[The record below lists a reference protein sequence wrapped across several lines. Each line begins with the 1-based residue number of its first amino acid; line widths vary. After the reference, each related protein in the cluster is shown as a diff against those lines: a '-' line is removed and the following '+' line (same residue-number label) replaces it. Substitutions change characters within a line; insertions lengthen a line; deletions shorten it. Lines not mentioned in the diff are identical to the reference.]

1 MEKELKNGQGF
12 NCKDLKERT
21 RIWKKLE
28 DAGYPMFHSFEIQDY
43 SYLDYPHIVYH
54 NDYFC
59 FCKNAVS
66 MPLNEA
72 EFFGEDEIT
81 PENKEMTHGQKL
93 EYMNLAGGIVGFRFS
108 DKDLDMLVSTY
119 ELILEKQGR
128 TDISDL
134 CKVKADV
141 NDRHKTIEP

>member
-1 MEKELKNGQGF
+1 MKKEVKENQGF
-12 NCKDLKERT
+12 ICKNLEDKK
-21 RIWKKLE
+21 RIWEKLIQHR
-28 DAGYPMFHSFEIQDY
+28 YPMFSNGNDPFYKNIVWQGGEFVETNQKNFE
-43 SYLDYPHIVYH
+43 
-54 NDYFC
+54 
-59 FCKNAVS
+59 
-66 MPLNEA
+66 PLNES
-72 EFFGEDEIT
+72 EFFRETEWT
-81 PENKEMTHGQKL
+81 PENKEMTHEQKL
-93 EYMNLAGGIVGFRFS
+93 EYMNLAGGIVGFRFA